1 MIFRGLRRVIVFNYK
16 AVLMLVVGDVERV
29 GRLGVIV
36 FNVAYVILI
45 AELEAAAGLTKIFL
59 IAS

>member
-1 MIFRGLRRVIVFNYK
+1 V
-16 AVLMLVVGDVERV
+16 LVVADVERV

-36 FNVAYVILI
+36 FNVAFVLLI